1 MFACTAPP
9 MTCTVC
15 TGALRSLAPMV
26 KKPPRPDAVLMNR
39 RGSCSQLPP
48 AFKLCSSPPKPRD
61 VQLTSSRS
69 CHLVCSVVCGAD
81 PFAPPITPLGKI
93 STGCVVLPGIALS
106 NVETWKIRSFS
117 FVPPKSQLSLK
128 LSEWNV
134 LLLVAQA
141 ECATS
146 GHAPLGVQLPSSRYR
161 RARE

>member
-1 MFACTAPP
+1 MFASTGPP

-15 TGALRSLAPMV
+15 TGALMSLAPMV
-26 KKPPRPDAVLMNR
+26 KKPARPDDVLMNR

-48 AFKLCSSPPKPRD
+48 AFKLCSRPPNRRG

-93 STGCVVLPGIALS
+93 STGSVVLPGIPLS
-106 NVETWKIRSFS
+106 NVESWTISSFS
-117 FVPPKSQLSLK
+117 FVPPNTQLSFA

-134 LLLVAQA
+134 LVLVDHA
-141 ECATS
+141 ECAAR
-146 GHAPLGVQLPSSRYR
+146 GPAPLG
-161 RARE
+161 